1 MDVNSITKWKDNN
14 ASSAALDDD
23 RLNEQ
28 DMKVFETLSNLAKR
42 NQLFPLLIKSFC
54 PSIYGHE
61 LVKAGLIL
69 GMLGGSSKV
78 LKSDV
83 TGSNI
88 ESKKAQTFRSNC
100 HVKKKKAFINLS
112 RLSQ

>member
-1 MDVNSITKWKDNN
+1 MQM
-14 ASSAALDDD
+14 L
-23 RLNEQ
+23 
-28 DMKVFETLSNLAKR
+28 ETLSNLAKR

-78 LKSDV
+78 LKNSV
-83 TGSNI
+83 NAPNK
-88 ESKKAQTFRSNC
+88 ENKKAKTASFRSNC
-100 HVKKKKAFINLS
+100 HV
-112 RLSQ
+112 